1 MFSDNP
7 LLAQLKQ
14 QMKENLPK
22 KEGTVK
28 ATDKS
33 FGFLEVDN
41 KTSYFIAPNFMKKC
55 IHGDKVIAIIRSE
68 NDKESAEPDELIEPA
83 LTRFIAR
90 IKLFKGRLNV
100 VPDHPQ
106 LKKLSLKA
114 KARKGLNPETLKDGD
129 WVVAH
134 LVDHPLAKDCDKDNF
149 FVEISEKITDADDK
163 IAPWW
168 VTLAQNDLPNSEPQG
183 LPEGE
188 TWQLKDDEA
197 LQRRDLTHIP
207 FVTIDGEST
216 KDMDDALYAETTDNG
231 GFKLTIAIADPTAY
245 ITPDSDMDTVAR
257 KRGFTIYLPGRN
269 IPMLPRDLADDLCS
283 LKQDELRVALC
294 CSVTVSKDGVIGD
307 DIEFFAANIQ
317 SHARLAYDP
326 VSDWLETGSSEQ
338 WQPNET
344 IAQVV
349 SSLHQLA
356 QARAQWR
363 QNHAV
368 VFPDRPDYR
377 FELSEDNDVIAIHA
391 DMRRTANKL
400 VEEAM
405 ITANICAGTALK
417 SAFNSGIFNTHAGFK
432 EDKLKEVIE
441 LTNPNGELPF
451 TVESITTLEGFSAL
465 RRWLAA
471 QEESYLDNRIRKF
484 QAYSEINH
492 QPEQHFAMGLDIYAT
507 WTSPIRKYGD
517 MINHR
522 MLKALVLNKEPVQV
536 PDETVGEELSLC
548 RRFHNMAERNVA
560 DWLYARTLL
569 NEPKNETKF
578 QAEIFDIN
586 RAGAR
591 VRLLEN
597 GAAAF
602 IPCSQIIDNKER
614 ISASRELGTI
624 QIDGHVEFKLGDV
637 IEVTLIKVSIE
648 NRNIVAKPTQT
659 FAPLPESVETKVTD
673 EVNMA
678 GEAESSEEAKSSKEA
693 DLTPENQATKVPP
706 SDIQ

>member
-14 QMKENLPK
+14 QMKETLPK

-33 FGFLEVDN
+33 FGFLEVDS
-41 KTSYFIAPNFMKKC
+41 KTSYFIPPASMKKC

-68 NDKESAEPDELIEPA
+68 NDKESAEPDELVEPA
-83 LTRFIAR
+83 LTRFVAR
-90 IKLFKGRLNV
+90 VKKFKGRLNV

-114 KARKGLNPETLKDGD
+114 KARKGVNPETLNEGD

-134 LVDHPLAKDCDKDNF
+134 LVEHPLMSDNTNDQF
-149 FVEISEKITDADDK
+149 LAEISEKITDSDDK

-168 VTLAQNDLPNSEPQG
+168 VTLAQNDLPNCEPKG
-183 LPEGE
+183 LENGE
-188 TWQLKDDEA
+188 EWQLKDDED
-197 LQRRDLTHIP
+197 LQRIDLTNTP

-216 KDMDDALYAETTDNG
+216 KDMDDALYAEETDNG
-231 GFKLTIAIADPTAY
+231 DFKLTIAIADPTAY
-245 ITPDSDMDTVAR
+245 ITPDSDMDKVAR

-283 LKQDELRVALC
+283 LKQDELRAALC
-294 CSVTVSKDGVIGD
+294 CSVTVSKDGVIGS
-307 DIEFFAANIQ
+307 DIQFFAATIK
-317 SHARLAYDP
+317 SHARLAYDH
-326 VSDWLETGSSEQ
+326 VSDWLETGNSEV
-338 WQPNET
+338 WQPSET
-344 IAQVV
+344 IAKVV
-349 SSLHQLA
+349 KTLHKFA
-356 QARAQWR
+356 QARSEWR
-363 QNHAV
+363 INNAV

-377 FELSEDNDVIAIHA
+377 FELSDDNDVVAIHA

-400 VEEAM
+400 VEESM

-417 SAFNSGIFNTHAGFK
+417 SKFNSGIFNTHAGFK
-432 EDKLKEVIE
+432 EDKLKDVIE
-441 LTNPNGELPF
+441 LVNPDSELPF
-451 TVESITTLEGFSAL
+451 TVESISTLEGFSAL
-465 RRWLAA
+465 RRWLAQQDA
-471 QEESYLDNRIRKF
+471 RYIDNRIRKC

-492 QPEQHFAMGLDIYAT
+492 LPEAHYAMGLDIYAT

-522 MLKALVLNKEPVQV
+522 MLKALVLDKAPVQV
-536 PDETVGEELSLC
+536 PDESVGEELSLC
-548 RRFHNMAERNVA
+548 RRYHGMAERNVG
-560 DWLYARTLL
+560 DWLYARTLI
-569 NEPKNETKF
+569 NEPENGTLY

-591 VRLLEN
+591 ARLLEN
-597 GAAAF
+597 GAAVF

-624 QIDGHVEFKLGDV
+624 EIDKNIEFKLGDT
-637 IEVTLIKVSIE
+637 IEVSLVNVSLD
-648 NRNIVAKPTQT
+648 NRNIIAKPTQT
-659 FAPLPESVETKVTD
+659 FAPLEEKVEANTQ
-673 EVNMA
+673 EI
-678 GEAESSEEAKSSKEA
+678 SEE
-693 DLTPENQATKVPP
+693 
-706 SDIQ
+706 